1 MRMTSNALSGASAAQ
16 IALNTISQ
24 NISNVMTPGY
34 SRQGVVLS
42 TLVTGA
48 GERFSPG
55 SGVDVLAIR
64 RYGDSY
70 KNLQMWQ
77 AQAQQGQFSA
87 SREYFQQLEQVMGSS
102 GTSLS
107 TGLDKFYAALNAAS
121 VEPASI
127 PLRQQIISE
136 ADALARRVN
145 NLNRVFAVQ
154 SASVGEQRGAVVG
167 QINLLSQ
174 QLAVLNHKVASAEA
188 LGDNVSGL
196 LDERDRQ
203 IDALA
208 ELVDVRVVNQPDG
221 SKSVS
226 LPGGAPLVVGN
237 MASSLSVE
245 LQLDGSQR
253 LTLLFAKEQY
263 VLSGDQ
269 VGGRLGGLGDFE
281 KNVLR
286 PQMDAV
292 KTLVGELASKTN
304 TVLAAGLDLA
314 GNSGQA
320 LFDTSSGDGT
330 IRVTGIKAEELA
342 FSLQAGQPANSD
354 NLKALIAISDQKI
367 VIGNLGSVSFSDAY
381 AQMLGQLAISSQH
394 NKSSLETAKVVRV
407 EAEKSW
413 KSGSGVNSDEEAVN
427 LIEFQKMYQAN
438 MKVISVAGELFD
450 STLAML

>member
-154 SASVGEQRGAVVG
+154 SASVNEQRGAVVG

-174 QLAVLNHKVASAEA
+174 QLAVLNQKVASAEA
-188 LGDNVSGL
+188 MGDNVSGL

-208 ELVDVRVVNQPDG
+208 ELVDVGVVTQPDG

-269 VGGRLGGLGDFE
+269 AGGRLGGLGDFE

-286 PQMDAV
+286 PQMAAV
-292 KTLVGELASKTN
+292 KTLVGELAARTN
-304 TVLAAGLDLA
+304 TVLAAGFDLA
-314 GNSGQA
+314 GKPGQP
-320 LFDTSSGDGT
+320 LFDTSSPDGT
-330 IRVTGIKAEELA
+330 IRITAIKAEELA
-342 FSLQAGQPANSD
+342 FSAQAGQPANSD
-354 NLKALIAISDQKI
+354 NLKALIAISDQKL

-381 AQMLGQLAISSQH
+381 AQMLGQLAISSQQ
-394 NKSSLETAKVVRV
+394 NKSSLQTAKAVRV